1 MKDKIL
7 KKDMKKLN
15 KTNYIL
21 SDADTNRD
29 DSIISDPE
37 GSYTGVALNKKEKP
51 VQDADD
57 L

>member
-7 KKDMKKLN
+7 KNDMKKLN
-15 KTNYIL
+15 KTKYII
-21 SDADTNRD
+21 SDVDTNRD